1 MSALLSIVVSAVAL
15 ALASRLMNVA
25 LGIVPAVL
33 VAAFSY
39 GMSLMLEGST
49 QAMRIAVVMA
59 GLLIYF
65 AGLKRF
71 TGESTWTVIKLMMVW
86 IIVSV
91 LVVQAAIQVL

>member
-39 GMSLMLEGST
+39 GMSLMLEDST
-49 QAMRIAVVMA
+49 QVVRIAVVMA
-59 GLLIYF
+59 GLLIYV

-91 LVVQAAIQVL
+91 LVVQAAIQIL

>member
-1 MSALLSIVVSAVAL
+1 MSAVLSIAVSAVAL

-25 LGIVPAVL
+25 LSIVPVIL

-39 GMSLMLEGST
+39 GMGLMLEGNT
-49 QAMRIAVVMA
+49 QTVRITVVIV
-59 GLLIYF
+59 GLLISV

-71 TGESTWTVIKLMMVW
+71 TGESTWTVIKLMVVW

-91 LVVQAAIQVL
+91 LVVQAVIQIL

>member
-1 MSALLSIVVSAVAL
+1 MSALLSIAVSAISL

-39 GMSLMLEGST
+39 GMSLMLEDST
-49 QAMRIAVVMA
+49 QVVRIAVVMA
-59 GLLIYF
+59 GLLIYV